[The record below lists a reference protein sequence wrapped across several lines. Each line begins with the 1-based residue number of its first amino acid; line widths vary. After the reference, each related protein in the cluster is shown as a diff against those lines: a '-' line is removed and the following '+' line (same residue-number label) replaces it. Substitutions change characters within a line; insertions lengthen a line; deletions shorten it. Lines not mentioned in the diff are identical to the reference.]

1 MGPGIICIHAVSAC
15 WHHGLMKRIVMLGLL
30 ALATPALA
38 ATISGTVVG
47 DNGQPIPGA
56 TVVVGERQVTTAD
69 DGRFDLS
76 VDLVEPASLHIR
88 ADNHYTAVHTFARS
102 DVDALD
108 GDVGPITLV
117 ERQPGRRLLL
127 FAGDAMLARRFF
139 EPLEG
144 EPTLLRRDRVLEDG
158 KRLLAAIRP
167 YIELAD
173 FASVNMETQL
183 SSVPLEDRL
192 PKSVTFY
199 SPNEFARLL
208 EWAGFDYVALG
219 NNHTWDYQAEGLA
232 STFAA
237 LGDTTLGYSGA
248 GFDEAAARAPF
259 LADVAGEPYA
269 FLSYVGWAG
278 TFRPHQAAEDDK
290 GGAALGGSDVFAEDL
305 AALPEGATA
314 VLQYHSGLEYSDD
327 PAMSERT
334 RLREAVD
341 NGADIAIGHHAH
353 ILQGV
358 EIYGDRLIAY
368 SMGNF
373 LFDQTYYTT
382 QLGMLLYAWMD
393 GDMLYRAEAVPL
405 YVNGYVPTPAT
416 GALRYSILSRIAG
429 LSSRLGTCARSN
441 GAHAVL
447 APCNRQGAGRI
458 DLGND
463 RPGSGPVPLA
473 RLGLAP
479 SDPAAFAL
487 EGYRYRLGTDI
498 LRRGDFESYGRYGIP
513 GRGWITGE
521 NVAVIDGDSRHLEVR
536 VADGKAA
543 RTGMS
548 AFQRVFTRSNPTT
561 LSGRVRASG
570 PAVIRFQLQRRR
582 PGTSLSD
589 ALASGPLR
597 VVGGLRVD
605 EPDWRRFSI
614 DFDQPRVGAE
624 SVRLLIDVADN
635 PDEPG
640 GVEVLFD
647 DLSWVEWSTPWLDGE
662 ATREAP
668 RHATHVQFRAKP

>member
-1 MGPGIICIHAVSAC
+1 
-15 WHHGLMKRIVMLGLL
+15 MKRLALLGCMLL
-30 ALATPALA
+30 ASPALA
-38 ATISGTVVG
+38 ATITGFLVDDS
-47 DNGQPIPGA
+47 GQPIPGA
-56 TVVVGERQVTTAD
+56 TVAVGNAQFTTAA
-69 DGRFDLS
+69 DGRFDVR
-76 VDLVEPASLHIR
+76 VDLAEPAALHIS
-88 ADNHYTAVHTFARS
+88 ADGHYKAVHTFSAA
-102 DVDALD
+102 DIDAVD
-108 GDVGPITLV
+108 GDVGRITLV
-117 ERQPGRRLLL
+117 ARQPGRRLLL

-139 EPLEG
+139 EPPEG
-144 EPTLLRRDRVLEDG
+144 EPALLQRDRVFEDG

-167 YIELAD
+167 YVELAD

-199 SPNEFARLL
+199 SPHEFAALL

-219 NNHTWDYQAEGLA
+219 NNYTWDYQAEGLA

-237 LGDTTLGYSGA
+237 LDETTLGYSGA
-248 GFDEAAARAPF
+248 GFDEASARAPF
-259 LADVAGEPYA
+259 MADIDGEPYA
-269 FLSYVGWAG
+269 LLSYVGWAG
-278 TFRPHQAAEDDK
+278 TFRPHQAAEGDK
-290 GGAALGGSDVFAEDL
+290 GGAALGGSEAFAEDL
-305 AALPEGATA
+305 AAVPGAATA

-353 ILQGV
+353 ILQGI

-393 GDMLYRAEAVPL
+393 GDKLFRAEVVPM

-416 GALRYSILSRIAG
+416 GALRYAILSRVAR
-429 LSSRLGTCARSN
+429 LSGRLGTCARGN
-441 GAHAVL
+441 GAHAVMVSCDGG
-447 APCNRQGAGRI
+447 PPVRV
-458 DLGND
+458 DLGNA
-463 RPGSGPVPLA
+463 RPGPAPIPLA
-473 RLGLAP
+473 RFGLAP
-479 SDPAAFAL
+479 TEPVAFEL
-487 EGYRYRLGTDI
+487 DGYRYRLGADI

-513 GRGWITGE
+513 GRGWITGDNIE
-521 NVAVIDGDSRHLEVR
+521 VVEDDTRHLAVR
-536 VADGKAA
+536 IQQGATA

-570 PAVIRFQLQRRR
+570 PALIRFQLQRRR
-582 PGTSLSD
+582 PSTPMAE

-597 VVGGLRVD
+597 VVGGLRV
-605 EPDWRRFSI
+605 EKGGWQRFSV
-614 DFDQPRVGAE
+614 DFDQPRVGTE
-624 SVRLLIDVADN
+624 SVRLLIDMADD
-635 PDEPG
+635 PDAPG
-640 GVEVLFD
+640 GVELRFD
-647 DLSWVEWSTPWLDGE
+647 DLAWVEWRSPWLDGDTGTE
-662 ATREAP
+662 VAD
-668 RHATHVQFRAKP
+668 HATHVQFQPKP